1 MAGIYRGIAVD
12 IPCPG
17 ALASADRST
26 MTIDGRP
33 GRSYASLMVVEP
45 VDSRRRTHP
54 GILLRQRFLDPLGIA
69 PLDLARSIG
78 VREWRI
84 SGLLNGRG
92 RLTPDLAL
100 RLGLF
105 FNVPARW
112 WLDMQSEYDAGDAER
127 LEFLQSVVRP
137 FAGRERFFITPDGVQ
152 PLPDKAAPSEPT
164 TLPLAPEFVAR
175 LRAQVAHNQARPAR
189 EPVVVYLAD
198 GRPMLTG
205 RPA

>member
-1 MAGIYRGIAVD
+1 
-12 IPCPG
+12 
-17 ALASADRST
+17 

-33 GRSYASLMVVEP
+33 GRSYASRMVVEP
-45 VDSRRRTHP
+45 AASGRRTHP
-54 GILLRQRFLDPLGIA
+54 GVFLRQRFLDPLGIA

-78 VREWRI
+78 IPKRRI
-84 SGLLNGRG
+84 SELLNGRG
-92 RLTPDLAL
+92 SLTPEIAL

-112 WLDMQSEYDAGDAER
+112 WLDMQSEYDAADAER
-127 LEFLQSVVRP
+127 LEVLQSVVRP
-137 FAGRERFFITPDGVQ
+137 FAGRGRFFITPDGIQ
-152 PLPDKAAPSEPT
+152 PLPDKAASSEPT

-175 LRAQVAHNQARPAR
+175 LRAQVAHNQPRPAR

>member
-1 MAGIYRGIAVD
+1 
-12 IPCPG
+12 
-17 ALASADRST
+17 
-26 MTIDGRP
+26 MTIDERP

-45 VDSRRRTHP
+45 AASGRRTHP
-54 GILLRQRFLDPLGIA
+54 GVLLRQRFLDPLGIA

-78 VREWRI
+78 VRERRI
-84 SGLLNGRG
+84 SGLLNGCG
-92 RLTPDLAL
+92 RLTPDIAL

-112 WLDMQSEYDAGDAER
+112 WLDMQSAYDAGDAER
-127 LEFLQSVVRP
+127 LDALQSVVRP
-137 FAGRERFFITPDGVQ
+137 LAGRERLFITPDGVQ

-164 TLPLAPEFVAR
+164 TLLLTPEFVAR
-175 LRAQVAHNQARPAR
+175 LRAQVAHNQPRPVR